1 MGNAFTSVNYVH
13 NSRQLPS
20 HF

>member
-1 MGNAFTSVNYVH
+1 MGSAFTSVNYVH